1 MAATGKLQSHDGT
14 VRSLWRGTRRDHPS
28 GSRAILHRLSLAVLC
43 GTLAASHPT
52 GAIADA
58 GVNEPWVDSLQSAAA
73 KSPVSR
79 EASPIDGLAVILW
92 DEYRPRPTPRPKPP
106 APAPTPA
113 PEK

>member
-1 MAATGKLQSHDGT
+1 MAATGKLQSHDGMA
-14 VRSLWRGTRRDHPS
+14 RSRCPGTRRDHPLW
-28 GSRAILHRLSLAVLC
+28 SRAILRRLGLAVLC

-58 GVNEPWVDSLQSAAA
+58 GVNEPWVDSLQRAAA
-73 KSPVSR
+73 KSPFSR

-92 DEYRPRPTPRPKPP
+92 DEYRPRPTPKPKPP